1 MFKPTKRKGFSFLRS
16 YFDALNEI
24 PTEKD
29 KLDFLLSIINKQ
41 FLDED
46 PKDLDLIA
54 KLSYQGQRHAIEKSV
69 KGYKDK
75 TKMDLLGNPI
85 KDPTQGGSQGG
96 YEHPWQQEK
105 EKEKEKEKE
114 EEQEKEESS
123 IDENKFSPEI
133 RNLSELLFSLMLKNN
148 DNAKQP
154 NFNSWDEHIEKLHRI
169 DNYKLNQI
177 KYVIEWC
184 QQDSFWKSNILSTK
198 KLRDK
203 FGALVVKIKSEKE
216 KKQKDKTQ
224 QSTSTLKQT
233 PIEK

>member
-85 KDPTQGGSQGG
+85 EDPTQGGSQGG
-96 YEHPWQQEK
+96 YEHPSQQ
-105 EKEKEKEKE
+105 EKE
-114 EEQEKEESS
+114 EEQEEVQEEDEVKDEAIRSIKEIV
-123 IDENKFSPEI
+123 IDY
-133 RNLSELLFSLMLKNN
+133 KNN
-148 DNAKQP
+148 DRLINALLTSK
-154 NFNSWDEHIEKLHRI
+154 EKLFSSNLDI
-169 DNYKLNQI
+169 NQKLDTFVDSL
-177 KYVIEWC
+177 KL
-184 QQDSFWKSNILSTK
+184 QDITTK
-198 KLRDK
+198 RSLDFNKHFLNWVR
-203 FGALVVKIKSEKE
+203 F
-216 KKQKDKTQ
+216 KKQLQQKN

-233 PIEK
+233 PIER